1 MTTPLSAASRIRGS
15 LYGLAICDALGG
27 PVEFCRRGTFPPVTG
42 LQYNSNFDLP
52 PGCWTDDTSM
62 TLCLAQSLID
72 NNGAFVS
79 QDQVKKY
86 IRWYEEGY
94 MSSIGKCFDIGN
106 ATRTALSIW
115 RGHLK
120 GKGTVED
127 MVQGQAAVNKAL
139 KKKVQ
144 CGNGSLMRVSPIGL
158 VFHKDPAKA
167 IEYADLSSQV
177 THPYPTNSEACKI
190 YTKLIAATFNNPS
203 KADLASIV
211 ADWKF
216 EDPDLQSQFKKYS
229 NLDSWQVV
237 NSERISSSGY
247 VVHSLEAS
255 LWAFFTTATFEE
267 GALRAVNLGDD
278 ADTVGAIYG
287 GIAGAF
293 YGVGALPISWLE
305 GLEAKSTVEAVV
317 EVSLRLLAHSEA
329 SAVQTEYK
337 TTDVNTFPAEDIGMF
352 RV

>member
-1 MTTPLSAASRIRGS
+1 MATPLSAASRISGS
-15 LYGLAICDALGG
+15 LYSLAICDALGG

-42 LQYNSNFDLP
+42 MQYNSKFDLP

-72 NNGAFVS
+72 NKGAFVS

-106 ATRTALSIW
+106 ATRNALSIW
-115 RGHLK
+115 REHLK
-120 GKGTVED
+120 GKGSAED
-127 MVQGQAAVNKAL
+127 MERGQAAIDKAL

-167 IEYADLSSQV
+167 IEYADLSSRV
-177 THPYPTNSEACKI
+177 THPYPTNSEACKV
-190 YTKLIAATFNNPS
+190 YTKLIAATFDNPS
-203 KADLASIV
+203 KADQASIV
-211 ADWKF
+211 TSWQF
-216 EDPDLQSQFKKYS
+216 EDPDLKFRFGKYRD
-229 NLDSWQVV
+229 LYSWQVV
-237 NSERISSSGY
+237 NSQQISSSGY

-267 GALRAVNLGDD
+267 GALKAVNLGDD

-293 YGVGALPISWLE
+293 YGFEALPKSWLE
-305 GLEAKSTVEAVV
+305 GLKAKSTVDAVV
-317 EVSLRLLAHSEA
+317 EGMVALVHS
-329 SAVQTEYK
+329 
-337 TTDVNTFPAEDIGMF
+337 
-352 RV
+352 